1 MAFTEMAF
9 NPTDGLLNTTSY
21 PTQPADEAA
30 ARAQLQAPSNQIR
43 DFINNTLLSE
53 LGSSEVGA
61 DGAGKIGSEAID
73 GVTGTTVQA
82 KLVAIKALIDALS
95 VSASGLSAGVVE
107 TAFLAD
113 LAVTAAK
120 LAADAVETLKIK
132 NAAVTEDKLADG
144 AVTENKIADGAV
156 TGNKIAVDTI
166 SYLNITPRTISGYR
180 IGLGAIEANN
190 LAANA
195 VVSKHC
201 RVSKTSLQTLTSGI
215 TAAIA
220 FNNEEYDT
228 DTMHNNATNN
238 TRITINTTGVY
249 IIVGEL
255 YVASNEATN
264 IAVVS
269 DGGDTLNNAT
279 FVGGD
284 THQVVFVGEL
294 TAGHYVE
301 IKALFMGGTTAG
313 VTGGYFSAARI
324 GAIS

>member
-95 VSASGLSAGVVE
+95 ISASGLSAGVVE

-132 NAAVTEDKLADG
+132 DG
-144 AVTENKIADGAV
+144 AVTESKIAEEAITTTKIAPGAVTGYRMANDTITTTKIAPGAVTGYRIADGAV
-156 TGNKIAVDTI
+156 TPGKLDRAYLPLTGGSVSGELGVVGRIQGGSFETLNT
-166 SYLNITPRTISGYR
+166 LNIGGDWESGYIKTLNGCYIWVDSSDRLR
-180 IGLGAIEANN
+180 IKHGAP
-190 LAANA
+190 
-195 VVSKHC
+195 
-201 RVSKTSLQTLTSGI
+201 TS
-215 TAAIA
+215 
-220 FNNEEYDT
+220 DT
-228 DTMHNNATNN
+228 DGT
-238 TRITINTTGVY
+238 V
-249 IIVGEL
+249 VGTQ
-255 YVASNEATN
+255 S
-264 IAVVS
+264 
-269 DGGDTLNNAT
+269 
-279 FVGGD
+279 
-284 THQVVFVGEL
+284 
-294 TAGHYVE
+294 
-301 IKALFMGGTTAG
+301 
-313 VTGGYFSAARI
+313 
-324 GAIS
+324 